1 MGYTA
6 DGPVLWPTKPEA
18 SQPVNETL
26 AFLSDS
32 MVASGT
38 GAEQIRALR
47 DVPRRT
53 FSFSS
58 LLGRGNQRIADAIRF
73 DIGVRPFLLPIFPD
87 QQWLTGA
94 VAAGADSIS
103 CRTTGFDFVSGGQ
116 VALWR
121 NPQTWELA
129 TIDSISADGLALT
142 APTASAW
149 GPGDKLYPVRKARLA
164 DTPKA
169 SWHTDTTLAL
179 DVAAIIDEPCDWPAA
194 WPSAT
199 TYRGAPVLEWRNEV
213 SDDPTDE
220 YDRLSGSV
228 DTDVGPIYYYDLPGM
243 AFRAQ
248 SQNFKLYRRDKHTV
262 FRSMLYALQGRV
274 SMLWVPTWLQDVQL
288 AQAIGSADV
297 QIRVPWMGYSQ
308 FGYLQQNRRDI
319 AIELYDGT
327 RFYRRITGSAESG
340 DQEVL
345 QLDAALGVGI
355 DPSAVRAVGWL
366 SMCGSASDAFQ
377 IQHINDADGVGYAS
391 INWRAVKSNV

>member
-1 MGYTA
+1 MYTV
-6 DGPVLWPTKPEA
+6 DGPILWPTKPEG

-38 GAEQIRALR
+38 GAEQIRGLR

-58 LLGRGNQRIADAIRF
+58 LLARGNQRIADAIRF
-73 DIGVRPFLLPIFPD
+73 DIGVRQFLLPIFPD
-87 QQWLTGA
+87 QQWLTDA
-94 VAAGADSIS
+94 IAAGVTDIA
-103 CRTTGFDFVSGGQ
+103 CRTDGFDFVAGGQ
-116 VALWR
+116 AALWR
-121 NPQTWELA
+121 DPKTWELV
-129 TIDSISADGLALT
+129 TIDSISVDGIALT
-142 APTASAW
+142 APTVNAW

-164 DTPKA
+164 DVPKA
-169 SWHTDTTLAL
+169 TWHTDTTLAL
-179 DVAAIIDEPCDWPAA
+179 DVSAIIDEPCDWPAA
-194 WPSAT
+194 WPTAT

-213 SDDPTDE
+213 SDDPTDQ
-220 YDRLSGSV
+220 YDRLSNSV
-228 DTDVGPIYYYDLPGM
+228 DTDVGPVYYFDLPGM

-274 SMLWVPTWLQDVQL
+274 STLWVPTWLQDVQL
-288 AQAIGSADV
+288 KAPLASNATQMH
-297 QIRVPWMGYSQ
+297 VPWMGYSQ

-319 AIELYDGT
+319 VIELYDGT
-327 RFYRRITGSAESG
+327 RFYRRVTGSAESG
-340 DQEVL
+340 DEEIL
-345 QLDAALGVGI
+345 QIESALGAAL
-355 DPSAVRAVGWL
+355 DPSAIRAIGWL

-391 INWRAVKSNV
+391 INWRAVKSDV